1 MSELSCERMQELAPE
16 LALDILTGYER
27 ATAQGHLNECPQC
40 RGYVGSLAQVSD
52 RLLTLVP
59 GVEPPIGFEDRVLS
73 RMGLTPPAPSVPRQ
87 PRRHWLA
94 VSVAAAVAALV
105 FGAGGWIIGGVT
117 TEHTTVAAQPAQN
130 NGIRVA
136 TFRTA
141 GHQAVGEVFT
151 YQNDPSWVYMAVHAS
166 SNVDWV
172 ACQLVK
178 RDGSI
183 VQIGAFTLSA
193 GKGTWSSDLQL
204 DPNSVA
210 TARLVSSKGTI
221 LASASFDAGDRAEFG
236 PR

>member
-1 MSELSCERMQELAPE
+1 MSELNCERMHDLAPE

-27 ATAQGHLNECPQC
+27 ATAQAHLIECPAC
-40 RGYVGSLAQVSD
+40 RAYVGSLAQVSD

-59 GVEPPIGFEDRVLS
+59 GAEPPVGFEDRALS
-73 RMGLTPPAPSVPRQ
+73 RMGLTKPAPKKS
-87 PRRHWLA
+87 RRTWLA
-94 VSVAAAVAALV
+94 ISAAAAVAALV
-105 FGAGGWIIGGVT
+105 FGIGGWVMGGGMT
-117 TEHTTVAAQPAQN
+117 AAHPQIAAESQG

-151 YQNDPSWVYMAVHAS
+151 YQSDPSWVYMAVHAP

-183 VQIGAFTLSA
+183 VQIGAFTLSS
-193 GKGTWSSDLQL
+193 GKGTWSSDLQV
-204 DPNSVA
+204 DPNTVA

-221 LASASFDAGDRAEFG
+221 LAAASFDAGDQPEFG
-236 PR
+236 SH

>member
-1 MSELSCERMQELAPE
+1 MSELSCERMHELAPE
-16 LALDILTGYER
+16 LALDILSGYER
-27 ATAQGHLNECPQC
+27 ATAQAHLGECPQC
-40 RGYVGSLAQVSD
+40 RTYVGSLAQVSD

-59 GVEPPIGFEDRVLS
+59 GVEPPVGFEDRVLS
-73 RMGLTPPAPSVPRQ
+73 RMGLTAPAPRQ
-87 PRRHWLA
+87 PRRRHWLA
-94 VSVAAAVAALV
+94 VTAAAAAAALV

-117 TEHTTVAAQPAQN
+117 TEHNTVTAQAESD
-130 NGIRVA
+130 GIRVA

-141 GHQAVGEVFT
+141 AHQAVGEVFT
-151 YQNDPSWVYMAVHAS
+151 YQNDPSWVYMAVHGP
-166 SNVDWV
+166 SNIDWV

-193 GKGTWSSDLQL
+193 GKGTWSSDLRL

-210 TARLVSSKGTI
+210 TARLVSSEGTI
-221 LASASFDAGDRAEFG
+221 LATASFDSGDHAEFG

>member
-1 MSELSCERMQELAPE
+1 MSELSCERMHELAPE

-27 ATAQGHLNECPQC
+27 ATAQAHLGECPSC
-40 RGYVGSLAQVSD
+40 RTYVGSLAQVSD

-59 GVEPPIGFEDRVLS
+59 GIEPPVGFEDRVLS
-73 RMGLTPPAPSVPRQ
+73 RMGMTTPAPRQ
-87 PRRHWLA
+87 PRRRHWLA
-94 VSVAAAVAALV
+94 VTAAAAAAALV
-105 FGAGGWIIGGVT
+105 FGAGGWVIGGVT
-117 TEHTTVAAQPAQN
+117 TEHTQVAAQSEE

-141 GHQAVGEVFT
+141 SHQAVGEVFT
-151 YQNDPSWVYMAVHAS
+151 YQNDPSWVYMAVHAP

-193 GKGTWSSDLQL
+193 GNGTWSSDLQL
-204 DPNSVA
+204 DPNTVA

-221 LASASFDAGDRAEFG
+221 LAAASFDAGDQPEFG
-236 PR
+236 SH